1 MNTSFLNGNSTVE
14 HPRLLKTSSGQSET
28 QMYQDEAAPQPAPEL
43 AQVHQEKNHVRK

>member
-1 MNTSFLNGNSTVE
+1 MNSSMNRNDKVE

-28 QMYQDEAAPQPAPEL
+28 QIYRDVAAPQPAPEL